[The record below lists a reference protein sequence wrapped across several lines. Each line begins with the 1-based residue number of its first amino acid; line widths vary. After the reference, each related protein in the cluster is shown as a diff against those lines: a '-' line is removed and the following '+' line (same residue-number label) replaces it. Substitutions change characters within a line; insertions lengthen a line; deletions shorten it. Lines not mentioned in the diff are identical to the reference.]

1 MINGNLYR
9 FLNTCVVNTWIAIF
23 AALMKDAPSSFPR
36 HVALPNEFK
45 NLLER
50 VQGEIEKAKS
60 LVAEQN
66 NITVEKGAI
75 NIYGNERNLIIQSF
89 LQESLTRQILS
100 KCTSPICPNT
110 EDSTAILLPSEL
122 MEATNISKAE
132 FINKIN
138 N

>member
-23 AALMKDAPSSFPR
+23 ATLMEDAPSSFPR
-36 HVALPNEFK
+36 HVGLPNEFK
-45 NLLER
+45 NLLET

-75 NIYGNERNLIIQSF
+75 NIYGNERNLIIQPF
-89 LQESLTRQILS
+89 LQESLTRQVLS

-122 MEATNISKAE
+122 MKVTNISKAE